1 MSGSLLM
8 KLINPKVAGKRG
20 AFICCIL
27 SIVVFANP
35 ALYLIPGC
43 ENTMLAGVSAPYP
56 DQAR

>member
-1 MSGSLLM
+1 MTGSLLM
-8 KLINPKVAGKRG
+8 KFINPKFAGKRG

-27 SIVVFANP
+27 SIVFLANP

-43 ENTMLAGVSAPYP
+43 ENTKLAGVIAPYE